1 MNKRQYILIFM
12 VILVGC
18 IDDAPRDNPLDPL
31 SPAYITAGSVKGV
44 VHFAHQL
51 AGVAGVTVTNLNEN
65 IFVLTDS
72 LGNFSF
78 NRLTAG
84 VHRFVCSKQN
94 FTNDTFQVEVNDRTT
109 TYVVRGLNAAPMVLS
124 QSILTRKID
133 QYFPS
138 PQYFVE
144 VAAEV
149 TDPNNLNELE
159 SVWFVVDTL
168 QFPMEYSLQSKKF
181 ITTVYK
187 YNIPTNTIQWLVG
200 KPLYIVARD
209 TVGATGTSA
218 PFFVTR
224 VIEQTATPIPSNPD
238 SLPTFELKW
247 LPPEVTF
254 NFSYTVTLSR
264 IDGGVPTLLKA
275 YTGINSFYEKLTY
288 PYDSNDTPLSPGN
301 YLWSVTV
308 VDDFGNYARSKESS
322 FTVK

>member
-1 MNKRQYILIFM
+1 MNKRHYILI
-12 VILVGC
+12 VVAILAGC
-18 IDDAPRDNPLDPL
+18 IDDAPHDNPLDPL
-31 SPAYITAGSVKGV
+31 SPAYKTAGSVKGV
-44 VHFAHQL
+44 VRLAHQSV
-51 AGVAGVTVTNLNEN
+51 GVAGVMVTNVNEN

-72 LGNFSF
+72 AGNFVF

-84 VHRFVCSKQN
+84 VHRFVCSKHN
-94 FTNDTFQVEVNDRTT
+94 FTNDTFQVEVNDRVTT
-109 TYVVRGLNAAPMVLS
+109 QVVRGLNAAPVIIS
-124 QSILTRKID
+124 QNILTRKID

-144 VAAEV
+144 ITAEV
-149 TDPNNLNELE
+149 DDPNSLNELT

-181 ITTVYK
+181 VTTLYK
-187 YNIPTNTIQWLVG
+187 YSIPTNTIQWLVG

-209 TVGATGTSA
+209 TVGAIGTSA

-224 VIEQTATPIPSNPD
+224 VIEQTATPLPSNTD

-264 IDGGVPTLLKA
+264 IDGGVPTLLRT
-275 YTGINSFYEKLTY
+275 YSGINSFYEKLTY
-288 PYDSNDTPLSPGN
+288 PYDSNDAPLSPGN
-301 YLWSVTV
+301 YVWSVTI